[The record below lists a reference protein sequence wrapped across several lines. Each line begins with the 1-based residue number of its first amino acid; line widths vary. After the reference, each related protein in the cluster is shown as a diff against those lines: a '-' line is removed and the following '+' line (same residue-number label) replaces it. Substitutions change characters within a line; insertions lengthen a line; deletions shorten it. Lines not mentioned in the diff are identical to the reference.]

1 MQNLQ
6 SKNYRR
12 LLQISNLYHL
22 FIAVYVLSKLTNW
35 AEKLVISKTLSV
47 VTNESIKSGVLTP
60 KAQSEIVHSLA
71 TLTMVHTIRPTTN
84 DLNTVCT
91 RLIKMYPI
99 LKDTMDNGYVSFIGK
114 SMLVDKIIEFQI
126 RY

>member
-35 AEKLVISKTLSV
+35 AEKLVISQRFSV

-60 KAQSEIVHSLA
+60 KARSEIVHSLA
-71 TLTMVHTIRPTTN
+71 TLIMIHTIRPTTDN
-84 DLNTVCT
+84 LNTVCT
-91 RLIKMYPI
+91 RLIKMYLI